1 MTLQSSFHTFLCNL
15 SNRHK
20 IKQCISQPNYSK
32 LFLVSE
38 YFHMYQISTSFD
50 FGVFTDDFSLGLSY
64 HKDVEEV
71 YKSIT
76 ATGQAVGKSK
86 VHLQ

>member
-1 MTLQSSFHTFLCNL
+1 MH
-15 SNRHK
+15 
-20 IKQCISQPNYSK
+20 K

-38 YFHMYQISTSFD
+38 YFHMYQRSTSFD
-50 FGVFTDDFSLGLSY
+50 VGVFTDDFSLGLSY

-76 ATGQAVGKSK
+76 ATGQAVGKLICYNNLRSRLFFK
-86 VHLQ
+86 QNVFKINRKGCKNV

>member
-1 MTLQSSFHTFLCNL
+1 MYVHE
-15 SNRHK
+15 
-20 IKQCISQPNYSK
+20 

-38 YFHMYQISTSFD
+38 YFHMYQRSTSFD
-50 FGVFTDDFSLGLSY
+50 VGVFTDDFSLGLSY

-76 ATGQAVGKSK
+76 ATGQAVGKLICYNNLRS
-86 VHLQ
+86 HLFFKQNVFKIIVTE